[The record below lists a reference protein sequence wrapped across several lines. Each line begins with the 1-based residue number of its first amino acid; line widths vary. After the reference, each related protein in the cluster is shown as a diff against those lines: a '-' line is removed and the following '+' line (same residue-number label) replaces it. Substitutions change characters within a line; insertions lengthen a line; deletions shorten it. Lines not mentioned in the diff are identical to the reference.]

1 VVEKVD
7 EWEFDDER
15 DRKGFLDQE
24 RKGGKKE

>member
-7 EWEFDDER
+7 EWELDDER

-24 RKGGKKE
+24 RKEGKKE